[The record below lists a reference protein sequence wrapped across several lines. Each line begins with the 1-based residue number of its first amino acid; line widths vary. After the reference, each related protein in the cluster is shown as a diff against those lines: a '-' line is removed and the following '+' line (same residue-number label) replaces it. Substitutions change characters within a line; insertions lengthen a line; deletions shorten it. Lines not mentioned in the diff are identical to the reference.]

1 MRVTMLAVGSR
12 GDVQPY
18 VALGL
23 GLQRAGHDVVVA
35 THVPFEGFVRG
46 RGLGFRPLSGD
57 PKAGVESEIGRAWL
71 ESGRNPAAFTYNFAR
86 LMRAYLEE
94 SLPDTWWACQ
104 GADLILSSALG
115 FAGFH
120 VAERL
125 GVPFAA
131 ALLQPLTPTGAFPS
145 IASPVNL
152 GASLNRLSHRA
163 ARQMLWQPVRS
174 TINRW
179 RRENLGLPPVPLG
192 GPFRRLDAERVPI
205 LYGYSPSVLPKPADW
220 GAHVDVTGFWFLD
233 RSPDWHPPPE
243 LVAFLESG
251 PPPVSIGFGS
261 MVPRDPAGLTEVAVA
276 ALRRAGRRGV
286 LISGW
291 GGLKPSDLPDDVC
304 LVPEIPHDW
313 LFPRMAATV
322 HHGGAGTT
330 AAGLRAGVPAV
341 VTPFFADQ
349 PFWAR
354 RVKELG
360 VGTPSIPLRKVTTE
374 RLATAIRTATS
385 DDLMRL
391 RAAALGQRIREE
403 NGVTRAV
410 AVIEQLGGG

>member
-18 VALGL
+18 VALGRRL
-23 GLQRAGHDVVVA
+23 ERAGHDVVVA
-35 THVPFEGFVRG
+35 THARFEGFVRAQ
-46 RGLGFRPLSGD
+46 GLGFASLAGD
-57 PKAGVESEIGRAWL
+57 PRAGVESEVGRAWL
-71 ESGRNPAAFTYNFAR
+71 DSGRNPVAFTYNFAR
-86 LMRAYLEE
+86 LMRSHLEE
-94 SLPDTWWACQ
+94 SLPDTWRACQ
-104 GADLILSSALG
+104 GAELILASALG
-115 FAGFH
+115 LAGFH

-145 IASPVNL
+145 LAIPVNF
-152 GASLNRLSHRA
+152 AAPLNRLSHRVA
-163 ARQMLWQPVRS
+163 QQMLWQPASS

-179 RRENLGLPPVPLG
+179 RRENLGLSPIPLG

-205 LYGYSPSVLPKPADW
+205 LYGYSPRVLPKPADW
-220 GAHVDVTGFWFLD
+220 GAHVHVTGFWFLE
-233 RSPDWHPPPE
+233 RSPDWSPSPE

-261 MVPRDPAGLTEVAVA
+261 MSMRDPARLAEVAVA
-276 ALRRAGRRGV
+276 ALRRAGQRGV
-286 LISGW
+286 LVSGW
-291 GGLKPSDLPDDVC
+291 GGLAPSDLPDDVC
-304 LVPEIPHDW
+304 LVPEVSHDW
-313 LFPRMAATV
+313 LFQRMAATV

-349 PFWAR
+349 PFWAE
-354 RVKELG
+354 RVAKLG
-360 VGTPSIPLRKVTTE
+360 VGTPPIPLRKLTTE
-374 RLATAIRTATS
+374 RLASAIRTATS
-385 DDLMRL
+385 DEGMRQ

-403 NGVTRAV
+403 NGVSRAV
-410 AVIEQLGGG
+410 ALIEQLGAS